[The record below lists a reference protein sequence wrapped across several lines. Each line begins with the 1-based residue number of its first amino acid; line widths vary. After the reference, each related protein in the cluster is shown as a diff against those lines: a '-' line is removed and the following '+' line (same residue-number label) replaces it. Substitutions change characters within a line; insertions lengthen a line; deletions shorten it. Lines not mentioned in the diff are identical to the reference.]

1 MWKNKEL
8 TGEKFKPNSD
18 YGSVYVE
25 CTGLYALYFEFFFI
39 LFYIYAFFLFEWWW
53 EDAGNKLIKEVLFAT
68 IEFQLDA
75 NSQLYFVSRYE
86 YIFIPHLQG
95 MLI

>member
-1 MWKNKEL
+1 MVPCMLNAQVCMHSIL
-8 TGEKFKPNSD
+8 S
-18 YGSVYVE
+18 
-25 CTGLYALYFEFFFI
+25 FFI
-39 LFYIYAFFLFEWWW
+39 LFYFYAFFLFEWWW

-95 MLI
+95 ILT